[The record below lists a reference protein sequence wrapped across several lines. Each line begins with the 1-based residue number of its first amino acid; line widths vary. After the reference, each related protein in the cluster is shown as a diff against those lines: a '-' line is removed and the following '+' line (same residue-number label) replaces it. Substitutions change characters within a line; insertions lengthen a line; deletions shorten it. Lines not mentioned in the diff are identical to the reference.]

1 MRRALL
7 ASTAALALAVTPH
20 PAAAQVLTS
29 DIPMTQRV
37 IQGFTQTSNYL
48 KGLMLGI
55 QRTEDAS
62 NIAMTR
68 VQRDFRN
75 AQIRDEHVATP
86 TACESLDNAQSV
98 TVSAGESWVVRES
111 LSKVTDPRGEAQPGY
126 PSYMGQGVGMAANS
140 AHHLSRYCS
149 PAEARDGLCAESQ
162 RPNFDQRASSLLG
175 PLTYGEAQED
185 VDAALDFS
193 TTLTHAV
200 ALRHPRGV
208 ELRSMLGPE
217 VMAARRWHN
226 AMHSLAR
233 WVANDVIGRRVNTV
247 VLTEA
252 QKAQMEAQGMTRAD
266 RGSWM
271 LATELDVNR
280 RLGRAYAASLQ
291 RMPPAARTTE
301 GVQSAAMQTAI
312 QWETYKVLQQIAMT
326 NAALVADRADAPT
339 GLREMALQQLVNAPA
354 PQPR

>member
-7 ASTAALALAVTPH
+7 ASVAVVGAAAGTAVLA
-20 PAAAQVLTS
+20 PAARAQDAPIIGIL
-29 DIPMTQRV
+29 IQRT

-48 KGLMLGI
+48 KGLMEGI

-62 NIAMTR
+62 NVAMTR

-86 TACESLDNAQSV
+86 TACESLDNAQ
-98 TVSAGESWVVRES
+98 TVAVAAGQSWVVRES

-126 PSYMGQGVGMAANS
+126 PSYMGQGVGMAANGN
-140 AHHLSRYCS
+140 HHLARYCS

-175 PLTYGEAQED
+175 PLSYGDAQED
-185 VDAALDFS
+185 VDAALDYS

-200 ALRHPRGV
+200 ALRHPRGA
-208 ELRSMLGPE
+208 ELRGMLGPE

-226 AMHSLAR
+226 AAHSLAR
-233 WVANDVIGRRVNTV
+233 WVANDAMGRRVNTV
-247 VLTEA
+247 ALTDA
-252 QKAQMEAQGMTRAD
+252 QRAQMEAQGMAPAG

-271 LATELDVNR
+271 LATELDVKR
-280 RLGRAYAASLQ
+280 RLGRPYAASLQ
-291 RMPPAARTTE
+291 RMPPPSRATE
-301 GVQSAAMQTAI
+301 QVQATATQTDI
-312 QWETYKVLQQIAMT
+312 QWETYKLLQ
-326 NAALVADRADAPT
+326 
-339 GLREMALQQLVNAPA
+339 
-354 PQPR
+354 